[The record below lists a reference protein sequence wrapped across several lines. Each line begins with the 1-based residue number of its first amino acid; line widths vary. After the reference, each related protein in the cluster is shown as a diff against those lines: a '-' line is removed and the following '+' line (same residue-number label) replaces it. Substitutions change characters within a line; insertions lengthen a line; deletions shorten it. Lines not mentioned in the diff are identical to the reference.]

1 MTVSR
6 LRTELTDAELLY
18 FAAYYQLKGEREE
31 RARDRA
37 KQRRR

>member
-6 LRTELTDAELLY
+6 LRTELTDAELVH
-18 FAAYYQLKGEREE
+18 FAAYFEIKGEEQE
-31 RARDRA
+31 KSMERA